1 MQDDETQDQLFIP
14 LSALQHYLYCPRQCA
29 LIHVEQLWAESRH
42 TAEGRVLHER
52 ADKPRGERRR
62 GVRTVTAMPLA
73 HAGLGI
79 TGIADVVEFH
89 DAADPDGTEQ
99 AFPVEYKRGRP
110 KAHRADE
117 VQLCAQAL
125 CLEAMLEQTITAGAL
140 FYGETRRR
148 TDVVFDSELRQ
159 LTLDTIAATR
169 TILASGTT
177 PGAQYNPKR
186 CDTCSLLDLCQPRL
200 LGRTGSVNA
209 WLAQQLKNVPLAG
222 ASSQ

>member
-1 MQDDETQDQLFIP
+1 MNEDEFIP
-14 LSALQHYLYCPRQCA
+14 ISALQHYLYCPRQCA

-52 ADKPRGERRR
+52 ADKPQGERRR

-73 HAGLGI
+73 NAAWGL

-89 DAADPDGTEQ
+89 QGPDGDR

-125 CLEAMLEQTITAGAL
+125 CLEAMLGQVIAEGAL

-148 TDVVFDSELRQ
+148 TVVLFDNELRQ
-159 LTLDTIAATR
+159 LTLDTINATR
-169 TILASGTT
+169 ALLTSEKT
-177 PGAQYNPKR
+177 PNAQYSTKL
-186 CDTCSLLDLCQPRL
+186 CDACSLLDLCQPKL
-200 LGRTGSVNA
+200 LNRSSSVDA
-209 WLAQQLKNVPLAG
+209 WLAKQLKD
-222 ASSQ
+222 